1 VKESGEIEG
10 VTFASVLQTT
20 RQRVLNVAPNSPYE
34 DGSARGTVDERR
46 REYREAAAANM
57 VRYARHKKISMCDA
71 LIDALAVGQVE
82 KSHPMVDGI
91 IQAGAER
98 HFRPGRSY
106 RNPALELLLGAEGLK
121 NALLDRPRD
130 SHGET
135 RNDLVFLS
143 ALQIRYP
150 RLPEEKL
157 NTAARLFDMT
167 GHAAD
172 RGVVASRESRCA
184 VAAFAGHALDECA
197 LWLDRPAQSRTQDR
211 DSR

>member
-1 VKESGEIEG
+1 MWLDSGRAGI
-10 VTFASVLQTT
+10 
-20 RQRVLNVAPNSPYE
+20 
-34 DGSARGTVDERR
+34 ARCREKGQECRSKDRCER
-46 REYREAAAANM
+46 
-57 VRYARHKKISMCDA
+57 D
-71 LIDALAVGQVE
+71 
-82 KSHPMVDGI
+82 
-91 IQAGAER
+91 
-98 HFRPGRSY
+98 PGRRSVRKRKTDRHADRARDQY
-106 RNPALELLLGAEGLK
+106 GATPATDNRIERAGRMG
-121 NALLDRPRD
+121 
-130 SHGET
+130 T

-157 NTAARLFDMT
+157 NTAARLFDMA

-197 LWLDRPAQSRTQDR
+197 LWLDRPAQSQDR